1 MLGSGQMALNILI
14 GAALSGGFR
23 SSFSGARSE
32 MNRLADGS
40 TRLGAALDVTDR
52 KMHGMS
58 GSADDLQGS
67 LAQMGQ
73 AVASLMMIRGAVS
86 MAGDLEHRLAA
97 TGITADLTSDRLREL
112 RNRLR
117 ELAVPDST
125 NKSVDQLE
133 RGFNKM
139 VAAGMEADKAQAA
152 LLPVGRTATATG
164 AAIDDLADTSYV
176 ITEIL
181 GVAPDA
187 LTAEM
192 DRLAY
197 AGNRGAFELEHMA
210 RYFPMLGAGAK
221 ALKMEGSE
229 AVGTLAASLQI
240 AKRGAADPS
249 EAATNMANFMKALTS
264 PETLKNAR
272 QAGINIKKI
281 IRKAWADGEN
291 PLLAVLDAVKAKT
304 GGDPFKIGQ
313 IFRDTQVQN
322 FLKPAL
328 ADLEELK
335 ALKNDIMTKSGGT
348 VDSQFATMM
357 ATYNE
362 KTTAFRTS
370 IDKLGDS
377 VGRSF
382 LAPLGAVVSMLTP
395 LVNLLSDAAEESPV
409 FTFTLLS
416 LGAALTVLPPAIAL
430 IGMAWRVMSTSIVA
444 SPVGAVIALLG
455 LGAAYLIDHW
465 APVQEFFKGI
475 WEPVK
480 PYWDAFVGW
489 VGGVWEKLRPMFE
502 AVGKWMGIGSSSTA
516 GGDATPK
523 EESAPHRAGPRGADG
538 GKLVAPGARK
548 PGAALPRIGAG
559 AAVAEERGAAAG
571 ARSTQQA
578 DAQGKKGALRH
589 VIELTVRGLPAG
601 SSVAARSD
609 SPEVTI
615 NARTG
620 PMMAGAN

>member
-125 NKSVDQLE
+125 NQSVDQLE
-133 RGFNKM
+133 RGFNKL
-139 VAAGMEADKAQAA
+139 VSAGMESDKAQAA
-152 LLPVGRTATATG
+152 LYSIGRTATATG
-164 AAIDDLADTSYV
+164 AAIDDLSATAFVLVDT
-176 ITEIL
+176 L
-181 GVAPDA
+181 KVAPGS
-187 LTAEM
+187 LSAEM

-197 AGNRGAFELEHMA
+197 AGNKGAFELRDMA
-210 RYFPMLGAGAK
+210 QYFPQLGASAKMLG
-221 ALKMEGSE
+221 LQGSE
-229 AVGTLAASLQI
+229 AVGTLAAALQI
-240 AKRGAADPS
+240 AKKGAATPG
-249 EAATNMANFMKALTS
+249 EAANNMSNFLKAL
-264 PETLKNAR
+264 NAPDVLAKAKK
-272 QAGINIKKI
+272 AGINIERIIKKSMQQ
-281 IRKAWADGEN
+281 GGN
-291 PLLAVLDAVKAKT
+291 PLEDVLDALHKKLGT
-304 GGDPFKIGQ
+304 NPFKIAR
-313 IFRDTQVQN
+313 IFGDAQVQN
-322 FLKPAL
+322 FLKPVL

-523 EESAPHRAGPRGADG
+523 EESAPHSAGPRGADG
-538 GKLVAPGARK
+538 GKVVAPGARK

-559 AAVAEERGAAAG
+559 AAAAEERGAAAG

>member
-1 MLGSGQMALNILI
+1 MLGSGQMALNIMI

-32 MNRLADGS
+32 MTRLADGS
-40 TRLGAALDVTDR
+40 TRLGAALDVADR

-58 GSADDLQGS
+58 GSANDLQGS

-73 AVASLMMIRGAVS
+73 AVASLMVIRGAVN
-86 MAGDLEHRLAA
+86 MAGDLEHRLAG
-97 TGITADLTSDRLREL
+97 TGITADMTSDRLREL

-117 ELAVPDST
+117 ELAVPEST

-133 RGFNKM
+133 RGFNRM

-152 LLPVGRTATATG
+152 LLPVGRTATATS

-221 ALKMEGSE
+221 ALKMEGSD

-240 AKRGAADPS
+240 AKRGAADPG
-249 EAATNMANFMKALTS
+249 EAANNMANFMKSLTS
-264 PETLKNAR
+264 PETLKNAK

-281 IRKAWADGEN
+281 IRKAWEDGEN

-322 FLKPAL
+322 YLKPVL

-335 ALKNDIMTKSGGT
+335 SLKRDIMTKSGGT
-348 VDSQFATMM
+348 VDSQFAIMM

-362 KTTAFRTS
+362 KTAGFRAS
-370 IDKLGDS
+370 LEKLGDS

-395 LVNLLSDAAEESPV
+395 LVNLLSDAADTSPT
-409 FTFTLLS
+409 FTFTLLAM
-416 LGAALTVLPPAIAL
+416 GAALTVLPPAIAL
-430 IGMAWRVMSTSIVA
+430 IGMAWRSMSTSIVA
-444 SPVGAVIALLG
+444 TPIGAAIVLIG

-465 APVQEFFKGI
+465 TPVQEFFKGI

-502 AVGKWMGIGSSSTA
+502 TVGKWMGIGASATAGPSTTSNAESSAQGAGAPGTA
-516 GGDATPK
+516 GGKVA
-523 EESAPHRAGPRGADG
+523 
-538 GKLVAPGARK
+538 APGSAAGAGK
-548 PGAALPRIGAG
+548 PGALLP
-559 AAVAEERGAAAG
+559 
-571 ARSTQQA
+571 
-578 DAQGKKGALRH
+578 
-589 VIELTVRGLPAG
+589 
-601 SSVAARSD
+601 
-609 SPEVTI
+609 
-615 NARTG
+615 
-620 PMMAGAN
+620 

>member
-58 GSADDLQGS
+58 GSASDLQGS
-67 LAQMGQ
+67 FAQVGAAMG
-73 AVASLMMIRGAVS
+73 SLLLVRGAVNA
-86 MAGDLEHRLAA
+86 AGDLEHRLAA
-97 TGITADLTSDRLREL
+97 TGITADMSADKVKAL

-117 ELAVPDST
+117 ELAVPEST
-125 NKSVDQLE
+125 NQSVDQLE
-133 RGFNKM
+133 RGFNKL
-139 VAAGMEADKAQAA
+139 VSAGMESDKAQDA
-152 LLPVGRTATATG
+152 LYAIGRTATGTG
-164 AAIDDLADTSYV
+164 ADIEDLSATAFVLIDT
-176 ITEIL
+176 L
-181 GVAPDA
+181 GIAPGS
-187 LTAEM
+187 LSAEL

-197 AGNRGAFELEHMA
+197 AGNKGAFELKDMA

-240 AKRGAADPS
+240 AKRGAADPG
-249 EAATNMANFMKALTS
+249 EAANNMANFMRALSS
-264 PETLKNAR
+264 PETLKNAQ
-272 QAGINIKKI
+272 QAGINIKRI
-281 IRKAWADGEN
+281 VQRAWAEGEN

-313 IFRDTQVQN
+313 IFRDAQVQN
-322 FLKPAL
+322 FLKPVL
-328 ADLEELK
+328 ADMDELK
-335 ALKNDIMTKSGGT
+335 KLKREIMTEAGGT
-348 VDSQFATMM
+348 VDGQFSTMM
-357 ATYNE
+357 ETFDE
-362 KTTAFRTS
+362 KKKGFDNALEM
-370 IDKLGDS
+370 LGDS
-377 VGRSF
+377 VGQSL

-395 LVNLLSDAAEESPV
+395 LVVLLADAAETSPT
-409 FTFTLLS
+409 FTFTLVA
-416 LGAALTVLPPAIAL
+416 LGSALTVLPPAIAL
-430 IGMAWRVMSTSIVA
+430 VGMAWRVMSA
-444 SPVGAVIALLG
+444 SMLANPVGLLLG
-455 LGAAYLIDHW
+455 GIALGAAYLIDRFGG
-465 APVQEFFKGI
+465 VQKFFQTI

-559 AAVAEERGAAAG
+559 AAAAEERGAAAG